1 MEKDHICSEIV
12 PLFNGLSHE
21 DLIKISSI
29 TRHQS
34 VNKNELL
41 FSPEN
46 QNQLL
51 ILDSGSIKIYQLNKN
66 GKEQLLRIMQPGDF
80 EGEKVLYGLK
90 NDNLYA
96 STLSESNVCLLRKNE
111 FDELLNNYPEI
122 SQHLLTNL
130 AEKLFKIEK
139 QVNLLNSE
147 SVEMQIANYLLD
159 LQVDQ
164 KSNQVKIPMKMK
176 ELATYL
182 GTTPETISR
191 KFKSLE
197 NQNLI
202 TKKGNLITILNQDE
216 LENVF

>member
-1 MEKDHICSEIV
+1 MEDHICSEIV
-12 PLFNGLSHE
+12 PLFNGLDHE
-21 DLIKISSI
+21 DLVKISSI

-41 FSPEN
+41 FSPDN
-46 QNQLL
+46 ADQLL
-51 ILDSGSIKIYQLNKN
+51 ILASGSIKIYQLNKN

-80 EGEKVLYGLK
+80 EGEKILYGLK

-96 STLSESNVCLLRKNE
+96 STLDKANICLLRKNE
-111 FDELLNNYPEI
+111 FDDLLMKYPEI
-122 SQHLLTNL
+122 SQHLLSNF
-130 AEKLFKIEK
+130 AEKLFKMEK
-139 QVNLLNSE
+139 QVNLLNSD

-159 LQVDQ
+159 LQIDQ
-164 KSNQVKIPMKMK
+164 SNNQVKIPMKMK

-216 LENVF
+216 LENIF